1 MHGRQSLKSRL
12 AGLAAATQSS
22 ISSMASSS
30 AMTGEQRRSMPWK
43 RSTNLEDDFVLE
55 YDPQKLDA
63 IMEGLITQAGV
74 DYETRPMVVMTAAAM
89 PDPKE
94 VSYDLLL
101 GCVLSTLD
109 LYVESDYTVVFFAS
123 GAKYNPGWSW
133 VWKAY
138 RSLSRKYRKNLKKL
152 YIVHSSLFS
161 KILVSMA
168 GAIISPKFF
177 RKIQYVKTLSD
188 LAQYIPIT
196 QINIAPE
203 VYKENLKYEK
213 TITLPEELQHA
224 AVFRVPLD
232 QLIGPKT
239 SGSIIPLPLR
249 DCADYIRSDGL
260 DIEGLFRRSPNSVML
275 RQAQDAYD
283 RGNPVTLSSFGDPH
297 LAAVLFKIFFHELPE
312 PLFPES
318 SYSIIRRCPPASA
331 DPNDTAAI
339 NYIRDEI
346 LPALSENGSY
356 VLAYALHL
364 MHDVSL
370 HSTRNKMDATNLAIC
385 FSPNLVRSRNPGID
399 VQMCQVPTPPAHSSP
414 GTPTPRA
421 PAGTVPS
428 TLGMV
433 LKICI
438 ERYFEIFDEYDLD
451 ASTLTASRSS
461 HSLPQSVPSTLVH
474 DNEED
479 IDDADLVMTVETS
492 PSMKTGTQRKF
503 IPGHRRNETK
513 DSEVSLG
520 SLLSDSGETTI
531 DGHAINAAIANAAAG
546 RSPRNTMRSR
556 SASQKSAASGVETT
570 SMMAS
575 GFFTPP
581 SHPSS
586 PKKESQQKL

>member
-1 MHGRQSLKSRL
+1 
-12 AGLAAATQSS
+12 
-22 ISSMASSS
+22 
-30 AMTGEQRRSMPWK
+30 MPWK
-43 RSTNLEDDFVLE
+43 RASEPEDEMMPELDA
-55 YDPQKLDA
+55 DKLDT

-74 DYETRPMVVMTAAAM
+74 DHETRPMVVMTAAAM

-94 VSYDLLL
+94 INYDFLLA
-101 GCVLSTLD
+101 CVLSTLD

-161 KILVSMA
+161 KILVTMA
-168 GAIISPKFF
+168 GAVISPKFF
-177 RKIQYVKTLSD
+177 RKIQYAKTLSD

-213 TITLPEELQHA
+213 TITLPEEQQHA

-232 QLIGPKT
+232 ELIGPKT
-239 SGSIIPLPLR
+239 SGAGIPRPLR

-260 DIEGLFRRSPNSVML
+260 DIEGLFRRSPNSVLL
-275 RQAQDAYD
+275 RQAQDAYN
-283 RGNPVTLSSFGDPH
+283 RGHPVTLSSFGDPH

-318 SYSIIRRCPPASA
+318 TYNIIRRCPPASS

-364 MHDVSL
+364 LHDVSL
-370 HSTRNKMDATNLAIC
+370 HSANNRMDATNLAIC
-385 FSPNLVRSRNPGID
+385 LSPNLVRSRNPGID
-399 VQMCQVPTPPAHSSP
+399 VQMCQIPTQPVQSPP

-421 PAGTVPS
+421 PTGSSPS

-474 DNEED
+474 DNEDD
-479 IDDADLVMTVETS
+479 IDDADLIMTVETS

-503 IPGHRRNETK
+503 VPGHRRNETK

-531 DGHAINAAIANAAAG
+531 DGHAVNAAIAKATALPG
-546 RSPRNTMRSR
+546 RSPRSTLGRT
-556 SASQKSAASGVETT
+556 ASQKSAASGVETT
-570 SMMAS
+570 GMMAS

-586 PKKESQQKL
+586 PKKETERNL